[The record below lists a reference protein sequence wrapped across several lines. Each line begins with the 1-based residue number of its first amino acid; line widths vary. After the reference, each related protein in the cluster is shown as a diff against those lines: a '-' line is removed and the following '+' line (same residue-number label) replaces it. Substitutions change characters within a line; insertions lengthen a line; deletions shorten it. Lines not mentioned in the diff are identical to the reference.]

1 MKTVTAQIRY
11 YSKSG
16 ARLYIPQSLL
26 DDPGFPFKGG
36 DVVKIEVSNPGL
48 TLTRPEW
55 WEIIDWNQMRD
66 TYRQLPEDIR
76 AQIQAKGQAPE

>member
-1 MKTVTAQIRY
+1 MKAATTQIRY

-16 ARLYIPQSLL
+16 ARLYIPQSLI
-26 DDPGFPFKGG
+26 DDPGFPFKDG
-36 DVVKIEVSNPGL
+36 DIVRIEVTNPGL

-66 TYRQLPEDIR
+66 AYRQLPEEIR
-76 AQIQAKGQAPE
+76 AQIQAKGAAPE